1 MTDDKN
7 TMLQFDSRSLS
18 LQLSNAP
25 IVVMVLLLSVIG
37 TSVVEWFPLLV
48 HWLTIQ
54 DYSLDNNV
62 IIFSSISS
70 SIDNAEYW
78 RLVTPVFLHFGH
90 FHLIF
95 NALLF
100 WVLGQKIEYFL
111 GSPRLAVYIVL
122 IAVCSN
128 IGQYLLGGAALFGG
142 LSGVVYGLLGFIW
155 IHQKIS
161 PVSELSVPRGLIGLM
176 FFWLILGISGLV
188 NFFMDVSIANAAHAI
203 GLASGVTLGVL
214 HGRNRPSY
222 LQ

>member
-1 MTDDKN
+1 MIDDKN
-7 TMLQFDSRSLS
+7 TTPQFDGRSLN

-25 IVVMVLLLSVIG
+25 VVVTVLLLSVMG
-37 TSVVEWFPLLV
+37 ASVVEWFPLLV

-54 DYSLDNNV
+54 DYTLDNNV

-70 SIDNAEYW
+70 SIDDAEYW
-78 RLVTPVFLHFGH
+78 RLITPVFLHFGH

-100 WVLGQKIEYFL
+100 WVLGQKIEHFL
-111 GSPRLAVYIVL
+111 GSPRLVVYIVL
-122 IAVCSN
+122 IAVSSN

-155 IHQKIS
+155 VRQKIS
-161 PVSELSVPRGLIGLM
+161 PVPELSVPHGLIGFM
-176 FFWLILGISGLV
+176 FIWLILGVSGLV
-188 NFFMDVSIANAAHAI
+188 SFFMDVSIANAAHII
-203 GLASGVTLGVL
+203 GLISGVILGSF
-214 HGRNRPSY
+214 HDRNRPSY